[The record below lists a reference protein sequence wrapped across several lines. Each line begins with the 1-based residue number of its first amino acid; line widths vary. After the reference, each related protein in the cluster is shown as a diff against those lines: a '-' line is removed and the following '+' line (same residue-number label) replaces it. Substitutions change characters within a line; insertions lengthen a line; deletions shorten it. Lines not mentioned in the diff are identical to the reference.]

1 MKTKIIIVVVALV
14 AGINTYY
21 SKATEKESDILLKN
35 IEALA
40 SGESGQIENY
50 YNMYLQTVT
59 SSCKVCKSLQDSWC
73 NVHTQLP
80 DCY

>member
-1 MKTKIIIVVVALV
+1 MKAKIIIVSVALIASV
-14 AGINTYY
+14 NVYFSSAKKID
-21 SKATEKESDILLKN
+21 SDILLKN

-40 SGESGQIENY
+40 TGENTQIANY

-59 SSCKVCKSLQDSWC
+59 SSCKICKYQENSWC